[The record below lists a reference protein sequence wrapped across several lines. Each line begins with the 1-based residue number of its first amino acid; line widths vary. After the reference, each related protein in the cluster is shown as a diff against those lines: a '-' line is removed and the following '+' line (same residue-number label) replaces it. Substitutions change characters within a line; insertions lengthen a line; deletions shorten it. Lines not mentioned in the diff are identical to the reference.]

1 MDLRI
6 EITDENGDSLWKGCI
21 YQDGSDSEGAGQ
33 ISAFIKANYTMDD
46 EEILSPCQ
54 AITKLIDDLD
64 EKQGEPATTEEL
76 WDAMRSIA
84 AIAAT

>member
-6 EITDENGDSLWKGCI
+6 AITDENGDSLWQGCI

-33 ISAFIKANYTMDD
+33 ISAFIRTNYTMDD
-46 EEILSPCQ
+46 EAAMTPCQ
-54 AITKLIDDLD
+54 TICNLIEELD
-64 EKQGEPATTEEL
+64 EQDEPATTEEL

-84 AIAAT
+84 AIAIS